1 MSEIV
6 ILGLA
11 IVVVF
16 SLFSSLV
23 LLRMG
28 LIIDRFPTEYEDAR
42 ERSIYSPIEFTR
54 LSVILFWIL
63 FGIGGFMV
71 LQETRLMLIA
81 GITTLF
87 GICMYLITAVIF
99 SLAVYNLM
107 RTRKPDRSGAPSPSG
122 HLFRPLKMSSRM
134 PAQSTEQQGN

>member
-11 IVVVF
+11 IGVVF

-28 LIIDRFPTEYEDAR
+28 FIIDRFPTDYEDAR
-42 ERSIYSPIEFTR
+42 ERSIYSPVAFTR

-63 FGIGGFMV
+63 FGTGGYMV
-71 LQETRLMLIA
+71 MQGTRIMLIA

-87 GICMYLITAVIF
+87 GICLYLITAVIF
-99 SLAVYNLM
+99 SIAVYNLM
-107 RTRKPDRSGAPSPSG
+107 RSRSQDGSGTPSPSG
-122 HLFRPLKMSSRM
+122 FLFGPLSISRRVPM
-134 PAQSTEQQGN
+134 KSPEKQGN

>member
-11 IVVVF
+11 IGVVF

-28 LIIDRFPTEYEDAR
+28 FIIDRFPTEYEDAR
-42 ERSIYSPIEFTR
+42 ERSIYSPVEFTR

-63 FGIGGFMV
+63 FGMGGYMV
-71 LQETRLMLIA
+71 LQGTRLMLVA
-81 GITTLF
+81 GIATLF

-99 SLAVYNLM
+99 SIAVYNLM
-107 RTRKPDRSGAPSPSG
+107 RSKKPDRSGTPSPSG
-122 HLFRPLKMSSRM
+122 FLFGALGTPGRG
-134 PAQSTEQQGN
+134 PAKSPEQQGN